1 MNPHPRT
8 RQSAGFQTGGP
19 LPQFVPMS
27 SNHCPLEH
35 VFISGTINRSVPH
48 SKGMK
53 LKSLL
58 ATGLGVFLL
67 HHAALCQTNDVKPD
81 SSVVPNIAGVPL
93 VGSVD
98 PKSAPTNEP
107 APENVQP
114 SQDNPA
120 QAAARKLLMAQ
131 SEQSGSS
138 VVTNAAAVSPVIS
151 TTNVAA
157 DLETNVAPAALV
169 SPSVVVPPPAIPV
182 PAVALE
188 PAPTNP
194 AVAEI
199 AVIPLIQFQEVPIT
213 TAIENLA
220 RQAGINYLLDPKI
233 GYGQPDQNGQIKP
246 EPTLSIRWEYITA
259 QQALIALLDNYGLQM
274 TGDSRSKIIRI
285 TTKDPAAPPP
295 LYTRVIQLKYTSVSN
310 MMDASLS
317 ALTDKRSRVV
327 PDVRTSQIIVSA
339 TEPEQISV
347 DMLVSQ
353 LDKPTRQVLIETR
366 LVEIASNPS
375 TRKGIDWSGTLKA
388 QNITFGNGNINGSS
402 VTTTPGNGTGVPNP
416 NGSATSGGGGSSTKS
431 VYTTFVGNGGMALST
446 SSGLMPNVG
455 FLNADGLKAVLSFI
469 NSSIDAQI
477 VSTPRV
483 VTLDNEM
490 AMIEVTHLYPVFNV
504 SAGSANNAGGSQVN
518 YTNVGTKLKVTPR
531 ISANDNIW
539 LKVVPEVSNFA
550 GDVSQSVGGGP
561 ITADGQS
568 TSQLLTAP
576 TFDIRTITTQ
586 VIIPNTD
593 TLVMGGLVADNPVS
607 TATKVPLLG
616 DLPYLGYA
624 FRSESKTK
632 DKKDLVIFITP
643 TIIKDSD
650 FQNYPNNFLATQ
662 PDAKRPVLINPESM
676 WDSTKPYDWSNP
688 QKSEATGMSNP

>member
-1 MNPHPRT
+1 MKFHPLT
-8 RQSAGFQTGGP
+8 QQSAGLQSGGLQP
-19 LPQFVPMS
+19 RFVPMS
-27 SNHCPLEH
+27 SRDCPYGH
-35 VFISGTINRSVPH
+35 PIISGTNHRPVANP
-48 SKGMK
+48 KGMK
-53 LKSLL
+53 FKSLL
-58 ATGLGVFLL
+58 ATGLGAFLL
-67 HHAALCQTNDVKPD
+67 HSAAFCQTNDVKPD

-93 VGSVD
+93 VRSVA
-98 PKSAPTNEP
+98 PKSAPTNQP
-107 APENVQP
+107 APENIQP
-114 SQDNPA
+114 AQDNPA

-131 SEQSGSS
+131 GNQPGKS
-138 VVTNAAAVSPVIS
+138 VATNIPVVPPVAS
-151 TTNVAA
+151 ANNVAA
-157 DLETNVAPAALV
+157 DFQTNAPAAV
-169 SPSVVVPPPAIPV
+169 VVPDTVVPPPAAPV
-182 PAVALE
+182 PAVAQE
-188 PAPTNP
+188 TAKTNQ

-199 AVIPLIQFQEVPIT
+199 PTIPLIQFQEVPIT

-274 TGDSRSKIIRI
+274 IGDSKSKIIRI
-285 TTKDPAAPPP
+285 TLKDPAAPPP

-317 ALTDKRSRVV
+317 AMTDKRSRVV

-339 TEPEQISV
+339 TEPEQNSV

-375 TRKGIDWSGTLKA
+375 SKKGVDWSGTLKN
-388 QNITFGNGNINGSS
+388 QNITFGNGNVTGVSTVETPGGVTGTTPGGGYVNGSS
-402 VTTTPGNGTGVPNP
+402 
-416 NGSATSGGGGSSTKS
+416 GSRTSTKY
-431 VYTTFVGNGGMALST
+431 VTQVGNGGLAMST
-446 SSGLMPNVG
+446 ASGLMPNVG

-490 AMIEVTHLYPVFNV
+490 ALIEVTHMYPVFNV

-518 YTNVGTKLKVTPR
+518 YTNVGTKLRVTPR

-561 ITADGQS
+561 ITAEGQS

-576 TFDIRTITTQ
+576 TFDVRTITTQ

-650 FQNYPNNFLATQ
+650 FQNHPNNFLATQ

-676 WDSTKPYDWSNP
+676 WDSTKPYDWSN
-688 QKSEATGMSNP
+688 QKNNRPASSLNVP